1 MTKSLVTNAEVAAR
15 IGLTP
20 AGVSRLRTEN
30 DGARRTPSYAVMHK
44 IQEEYG
50 WDITEQ
56 NELSHFGKP
65 GAYARAFE
73 EYLEADALK
82 KPKEATDVDA

>member
-1 MTKSLVTNAEVAAR
+1 MTKSTVTNAEVAAR
-15 IGLTP
+15 IGLTQ

-30 DGARRTPSYAVMHK
+30 SDARRTPSYAVMK
-44 IQEEYG
+44 NIYDAYG

-65 GAYARAFE
+65 GEYARRFE
-73 EYLEADALK
+73 EILEADAMS
-82 KPKEATDVDA
+82 KPEPAKEVQA